1 MPALLVA
8 QTPDQLDAALPA
20 PEHPRAVVIG
30 NLDGVH
36 RGHRALITQARS
48 LLPTSGRVVA
58 LTFTPHPA
66 KLLAPQS
73 APPLLVGL
81 VRKRELLLA
90 AGADA
95 VLELRFDAA
104 FAALSPVEFVE
115 RVLLAGLKAQA
126 VCVGYDFTFGK
137 GRAGDVRVL
146 RELLTARG
154 VALAVVDAVTAPDPA
169 GTPTEDAAQ
178 GAGEPLICSSTRVR
192 RALGSG
198 QLDEAERLLGRPP
211 ELEGEVV
218 PGAGRGRTIGVP
230 TANLQLDGEV
240 APQSGVYAAW
250 AEVLGPLPER
260 PATGGGVWIEPRP
273 VLLRRA
279 AAVNVG
285 YNPTFTSPARAGTTP
300 PSIEAHLIQPPGE
313 PPLPSLY
320 GQTLRLYLR
329 ARLRAERRFPDVA
342 SLVAQIRNDIAE
354 AEGLLQADNADRP
367 E

>member
-36 RGHRALITQARS
+36 RGHRALITQARA
-48 LLPTSGRVVA
+48 LLPASGRVVA

-95 VLELRFDAA
+95 VLELRFDAT

-115 RVLLAGLKAQA
+115 RVLVAGLKAQA

-146 RELLTARG
+146 RELLAARG
-154 VALAVVDAVTAPDPA
+154 VALAVVDAVAAPDPA
-169 GTPTEDAAQ
+169 GDAEP
-178 GAGEPLICSSTRVR
+178 GEPLICSSTRVR

-250 AEVLGPLPER
+250 AEVLGPPAES

-285 YNPTFTSPARAGTTP
+285 YNPTFTGPARAGTAP